1 MTFKSMFVT
10 AVLVSLAALPAS
22 VRAQQSTVQC
32 VYADWA
38 NNGDSQNPCQ
48 VWANLGSKCGTFNV
62 APLGAPNPT
71 TGESAS
77 YGAPGGT
84 TVPSND
90 CQCNRIAYSLMAAC
104 SWCQKDV
111 WGDSWVTES
120 AWATGCSNYG
130 NATVATTVDTNGLNI
145 PPYATQPL
153 PGPFWDPTDAQAAQ
167 IRLGS
172 SGTATSGGSGGNNGG
187 TSGNGSH
194 SGAPLSMSVGIA
206 AGMAVLAPMAFL
218 Y

>member
-111 WGDSWVTES
+111 WVTL
-120 AWATGCSNYG
+120 
-130 NATVATTVDTNGLNI
+130 ATTVDTNGLNI